1 MIMVKCGF
9 SRFVSDSCG
18 QSIASSECISLS
30 QCTRDIKPHLKGFN
44 VIDVSIKSESQLL
57 WARAGTDS
65 NLLSYFFNFYVPPAS
80 SYTSCFQEKASLFK

>member
-1 MIMVKCGF
+1 MTMVKCGF

-44 VIDVSIKSESQLL
+44 VIDASIKSESQKKPVYSNNYFGVQF
-57 WARAGTDS
+57 AG
-65 NLLSYFFNFYVPPAS
+65 LKL
-80 SYTSCFQEKASLFK
+80 TSGLEVHVCTLEWLT